1 MPSKRELLIAYLRK
15 RSAFKKEERFVAHLA
30 QKTSLFEGG
39 VCRKADGR
47 STVNR
52 KKIIRIILAALAVAA
67 LLAAGGC
74 ALWKN
79 GFFEKINSVEAL
91 REVIAGA
98 GVWAGAVYF
107 ALQMMTVI
115 IAPIPSNISMM
126 AGALALGFWPAMI
139 LGVLAVIAGS
149 VIVFL
154 AARALGR
161 NAVQRFLDKGVMEK
175 YLPIIEEKQD
185 MLLFLTMLFPFFPDD
200 ALCMLAGLTKIPL
213 GRFVAIMALAR
224 PWGLV
229 VAALLGSGALSL
241 PVWAWAV
248 IGGAGLLIFVFAM
261 KYSAQIEEALLG
273 LVRRI
278 VPKRNRS
285 DRN

>member
-1 MPSKRELLIAYLRK
+1 M
-15 RSAFKKEERFVAHLA
+15 
-30 QKTSLFEGG
+30 
-39 VCRKADGR
+39 
-47 STVNR
+47 NR
-52 KKIIRIILAALAVAA
+52 KKSIRVILIVLAVAA
-67 LLAAGGC
+67 ALAAGGY

-79 GFFEKINSVEAL
+79 GFFEKINSVDAL

-98 GVWAGAVYF
+98 GAWAGLVYF
-107 ALQMMTVI
+107 VLQMMTVI

-139 LGVLAVIAGS
+139 LGVLAVVVGS

-185 MLLFLTMLFPFFPDD
+185 MFLFLTMLFPFFPDD
-200 ALCMLAGLTKIPL
+200 ALCMLAGLTNIPL
-213 GRFVAIMALAR
+213 GRFVVIMALGR

-229 VAALLGSGALSL
+229 VAALLGSGSISL
-241 PVWAWAV
+241 PIWTWMA
-248 IGGAGLLIFVFAM
+248 IGVAGLLIFVLAM
-261 KYSAQIEEALLG
+261 KYSAQIEDALLRF
-273 LVRRI
+273 VRRI
-278 VPKRNRS
+278 VPKKNRTNRN
-285 DRN
+285 

>member
-1 MPSKRELLIAYLRK
+1 M
-15 RSAFKKEERFVAHLA
+15 
-30 QKTSLFEGG
+30 
-39 VCRKADGR
+39 
-47 STVNR
+47 NR
-52 KKIIRIILAALAVAA
+52 KKIIRIILVVLAVAA
-67 LLAAGGC
+67 LLAVGGY

-115 IAPIPSNISMM
+115 VAPIPSNISMM

-185 MLLFLTMLFPFFPDD
+185 MFLFLTMLFPFFPDD

-229 VAALLGSGALSL
+229 VAALLGSGSLSL

-248 IGGAGLLIFVFAM
+248 IGGTGLLIFVFAM

>member
-1 MPSKRELLIAYLRK
+1 M
-15 RSAFKKEERFVAHLA
+15 F
-30 QKTSLFEGG
+30 
-39 VCRKADGR
+39 
-47 STVNR
+47 
-52 KKIIRIILAALAVAA
+52 
-67 LLAAGGC
+67 
-74 ALWKN
+74 
-79 GFFEKINSVEAL
+79 
-91 REVIAGA
+91 
-98 GVWAGAVYF
+98 
-107 ALQMMTVI
+107 
-115 IAPIPSNISMM
+115 
-126 AGALALGFWPAMI
+126 
-139 LGVLAVIAGS
+139 
-149 VIVFL
+149 
-154 AARALGR
+154 
-161 NAVQRFLDKGVMEK
+161 
-175 YLPIIEEKQD
+175 
-185 MLLFLTMLFPFFPDD
+185 LFLTMLFPFFPDD

-229 VAALLGSGALSL
+229 VAALLGSGSLSL

>member
-1 MPSKRELLIAYLRK
+1 MAKIEDCPGFETFGSDVKAAREALNISRRALAEQVSIDPRYLANIELEQTVPSVPVVLQL
-15 RSAFKKEERFVAHLA
+15 
-30 QKTSLFEGG
+30 
-39 VCRKADGR
+39 
-47 STVNR
+47 
-52 KKIIRIILAALAVAA
+52 IRICKLPVERYFNPSLVAENTEQRQRVNH
-67 LLAAGGC
+67 
-74 ALWKN
+74 K
-79 GFFEKINSVEAL
+79 
-91 REVIAGA
+91 
-98 GVWAGAVYF
+98 
-107 ALQMMTVI
+107 LQLC
-115 IAPIPSNISMM
+115 P
-126 AGALALGFWPAMI
+126 
-139 LGVLAVIAGS
+139 
-149 VIVFL
+149 
-154 AARALGR
+154 
-161 NAVQRFLDKGVMEK
+161 EK

-185 MLLFLTMLFPFFPDD
+185 MFLFLTMLFPFFPDD

-224 PWGLV
+224 PWGLI
-229 VAALLGSGALSL
+229 VAALLGSGSLSL